1 MSHWDSEITST
12 LIDVQGFLKRGD
24 FTAAGDPMPQ
34 FGSGLARCDFYRGGL
49 LCIAYSA
56 PTLQAGIGKN
66 GIMIFLRIRNT
77 KQLKPRHLV

>member
-1 MSHWDSEITST
+1 MSRAFWKEATLLLQAIRYHSVGEDWPAATS
-12 LIDVQGFLKRGD
+12 
-24 FTAAGDPMPQ
+24 M
-34 FGSGLARCDFYRGGL
+34 GLVFFCT
-49 LCIAYSA
+49 AYSA